1 METIPLGEMNHN
13 PAKITAKVRQGVTV
27 VLTEYGKE
35 VIVMTPAIQSTSA
48 LDRLASEG
56 KLRRTAH
63 PGAMPELLDDLAA
76 LPSLSDMLIAE
87 RDRERNR

>member
-27 VLTEYGKE
+27 ILTEHGKE
-35 VIVMTPAIQSTSA
+35 VIVMTPAAQSTSV
-48 LDRLASEG
+48 LDRLAAEG
-56 KLRRTAH
+56 KIRRAAH
-63 PGAMPELLDDLAA
+63 PGAMPELLDDLTK

-87 RDRERNR
+87 RDKERNR